1 MPLVDTLPENLETIH
16 IMGIGGTAM
25 GALAG
30 MLVDAGHT
38 VTGSDGGIV
47 YPPMSDYLAGL
58 GIQPMV
64 GFETQNLD
72 HRPHLVVVGNVVRR
86 DYDEARALLA
96 SSLPYTS
103 FPSLLGARFLENTR
117 NIVVSGT
124 HGKTTTTSIAAWL
137 LQAAGQ
143 DPGFLIGGVAANFD
157 RTARAGGGRFFV
169 IEGDEYDTA
178 FFDKGPKFLHYRP
191 TTAILTSIEFDHADI
206 YRDLAHCQ
214 ESFRKLM
221 GVLPEDGCVV
231 ARWDHDSVAE
241 VAREASCE
249 LRRYG
254 PGQDWDGR
262 IEGIDTSTGTMRF
275 SVLREGRLYGTFETI
290 LVGEHN
296 LYNQVAAVAALD
308 REGLTADD
316 LAPGFK
322 SFQGIKRRQQV
333 WAEVDEITILDDFAH
348 HPTAVHL
355 TLEALRLR
363 FGGRR
368 IWAIF
373 EPRSNSSRRNI
384 FQDAYAESFDAADI
398 VVISPPRNLERIPEG
413 ERFSADAVATHIR
426 AKGRQAYVWGRALDG
441 TLPDPAASADLIAA
455 QVAANVLPG
464 DVVAVLSNGGFGG
477 IHGKLRDRIAAR
489 AEAHRQGE

>member
-1 MPLVDTLPENLETIH
+1 
-16 IMGIGGTAM
+16 MGIGGTAM

-58 GIQPMV
+58 GIDPMV
-64 GFETQNLD
+64 GFEAHNLD
-72 HRPHLVVVGNVVRR
+72 HRPDLVVVGNVVRR

-103 FPSLLGARFLENTR
+103 FPSLLGARFLDGSR

-124 HGKTTTTSIAAWL
+124 HGKTTTTSITAWL
-137 LQAAGQ
+137 LDAAGRA
-143 DPGFLIGGVAANFD
+143 PGFLIGGVAANFD
-157 RTARAGGGRFFV
+157 RTARAGDGRFFV

-191 TTAILTSIEFDHADI
+191 TTAILTSVEFDHADI

-221 GVLPEDGCVV
+221 AILPSDGCVV

-262 IEGIDTSTGTMRF
+262 IEGVDTRTGMMSFT
-275 SVLREGRLYGTFETI
+275 VLHEGRRFGTFETS

-296 LYNQVAAVAALD
+296 LYNQVAAVAALS
-308 REGLTADD
+308 REGLGEEE
-316 LAPGFK
+316 LAAGFRTFK
-322 SFQGIKRRQQV
+322 GIRRRQEIS
-333 WAEVDEITILDDFAH
+333 AEVDEVTIIDDFAH
-348 HPTAVHL
+348 HPTAVEL

-368 IWAIF
+368 LWAIF

-384 FQDAYAESFDAADI
+384 FQEAYAESFGAADI
-398 VVISPPRNLERIPEG
+398 VVISPPRNLDRIPEG
-413 ERFSADAVATHIR
+413 ERFDANAVVEHIR
-426 AKGRQAYVWGRALDG
+426 RKGRQAHVWGHGLDG
-441 TLPDPAASADLIAA
+441 TLPDPAQSADLIAR
-455 QVAANVLPG
+455 QVAGNVLPG

-477 IHGKLRDRIAAR
+477 IHGRLREQIAAR
-489 AEAHRQGE
+489 AVLHRQG

>member
-1 MPLVDTLPENLETIH
+1 MPLVDSLPEDLETIH

-38 VTGSDGGIV
+38 VTGSDGGVV

-58 GIQPMV
+58 GINPMV
-64 GFETQNLD
+64 GFEAQNLD
-72 HRPHLVVVGNVVRR
+72 HRPDLVVVGNVVRR
-86 DYDEARALLA
+86 DYEEARALLA

-103 FPSLLGARFLENTR
+103 FPSLLGARFLEGSR

-124 HGKTTTTSIAAWL
+124 HGKTTTTSITAWL
-137 LQAAGQ
+137 LDAAKR
-143 DPGFLIGGVAANFD
+143 DPGFLVGGVVANFD
-157 RTARAGGGRFFV
+157 RTARAGSGRFFV

-206 YRDLAHCQ
+206 YRDLEHCQ

-221 GVLPEDGCVV
+221 AILPADGCLV

-241 VAREASCE
+241 VAREADCE

-254 PGQDWDGR
+254 PRQDWDGR
-262 IEGIDTSTGTMRF
+262 IEGVDTSTGLMKFT
-275 SVLREGRLYGTFETI
+275 VLREGRAFGTFETP

-296 LYNQVAAVAALD
+296 LYNQVAAVAALE
-308 REGLTADD
+308 REGLTPDD
-316 LAPGFK
+316 LAVGFR
-322 SFQGIKRRQQV
+322 SFKGIKRRQEV
-333 WAEVDEITILDDFAH
+333 VAVVDEVTVIDDFAH
-348 HPTAVHL
+348 HPTAVEL

-368 IWAIF
+368 LWAIF

-384 FQDAYAESFDAADI
+384 FQHAYAESFGAADI
-398 VVISPPRNLERIPEG
+398 VVLSPPRNLERIPED
-413 ERFSADAVATHIR
+413 ERFDADAVVAHIR
-426 AKGRQAYVWGRALDG
+426 SKGGQAHVWGRTLDG
-441 TLPDPAASADLIAA
+441 ALPDAAASADLIAR

-477 IHGKLRDRIAAR
+477 IHGRLRDRIAER
-489 AEAHRQGE
+489 AALHRQ